1 MKYVSYEKYKQ
12 HIESEGWVLDPTTY
26 KEVYSP
32 HAMKQLVFRKQ
43 GDKRML
49 LINVMGKDN
58 TRPMQLTD
66 IISSINYSDPRLG
79 SFGYENVKVNFK
91 QKFWKNLSKEF

>member
-12 HIESEGWVLDPTTY
+12 YIESEGWILDPTTY
-26 KEVYSP
+26 KEMYCP
-32 HAMKQLVFRKQ
+32 HAIKQLVFRKD

-49 LINVMGKDN
+49 LVNVMGKDN
-58 TRPMQLTD
+58 TRSMQLTD
-66 IISSINYSDPRLG
+66 IISAINYSDPCRGLY
-79 SFGYENVKVNFK
+79 GYENVKVNFT

>member
-12 HIESEGWVLDPTTY
+12 YIESEGWVLDPTTY
-26 KEVYSP
+26 KEMYDP
-32 HAMKQLVFRKQ
+32 HAIKQVVFRKQ

-49 LINVMGKDN
+49 LVNVFGKDK

-66 IISSINYSDPRLG
+66 IVSAINYFDPRLG
-79 SFGYENVKVNFK
+79 LYGYENVKVNFT

>member
-12 HIESEGWVLDPTTY
+12 HIEDEGWVLDPAVY

-49 LINVMGKDN
+49 LVNVVGKDN
-58 TRPMQLTD
+58 VKPIQLTD
-66 IISSINYSDPRLG
+66 IVSAISYSDPRLG
-79 SFGYENVKVNFK
+79 SLGYEKVEVNFT